1 MSGGTAL
8 PGARA
13 ETAVAGAAA
22 RPLRVL
28 VVDDEP
34 PARRRLLELLAREA
48 AHLGPVEACDGG
60 RAAVDALE
68 SAARAGRPVEV
79 LFLDVQMP
87 EVDGFA
93 VLEAAAASSAGAA
106 ALPAVVFVT
115 AYDQYALRA
124 FDAHAA
130 DYLLKPYSDDRFRL
144 ALGRAAQRAR
154 HARDTR
160 AAAAEGRVAGSGG
173 AGGAAGD
180 PMHDALRRLEALL
193 ADVRRGAPA
202 AAGAP
207 PHLDRI
213 VLKARGR
220 VRLLPVEEIAW
231 VEAEGVYVRLHTAGG
246 AAYLHR
252 ALLGELEAALD
263 PRRFVRIHRSALVN
277 LDFVAELQ
285 ADSHGEYAVLLRDRT
300 ALKLSRGYRPALEA
314 RLGQRL

>member
-1 MSGGTAL
+1 V
-8 PGARA
+8 PD
-13 ETAVAGAAA
+13 VAASGAAP

-34 PARRRLLELLAREA
+34 PARQRLLELLAREA
-48 AHLGPVEACDGG
+48 AHLGPVEACEGG
-60 RAAVDALE
+60 RAAVDALAG
-68 SAARAGRPVEV
+68 AARAGRPVEL

-93 VLEAAAASSAGAA
+93 VLEAAAASPAGAA

-154 HARDTR
+154 HARG
-160 AAAAEGRVAGSGG
+160 EG
-173 AGGAAGD
+173 AGAAGRSAGGEGAGNAAGD

-193 ADVRRGAPA
+193 VDVRGRAPA
-202 AAGAP
+202 AAAAP
-207 PHLDRI
+207 PHLDRV
-213 VLKARGR
+213 VLKAQGR

-246 AAYLHR
+246 AAHLHR

-263 PRRFVRIHRSALVN
+263 PRRFVRIHRSAIVN